1 VFGGA
6 DIMKKGTWIGIL
18 LIVMIAVFSLF
29 VLTYF
34 STTTETDKE
43 SIQKSMKET
52 EERNAKI
59 ETLHQVIHSDL
70 RVNRIE
76 GDLHFSMGQRFTS
89 ETPSISVHVRDA
101 RYKKTY
107 ERKIHALVKK
117 RVEEFDFGK
126 VKTEV
131 KVEERE
137 RVEMSEE
144 EKRNTLLTD
153 QIFASANNILREKGY
168 ESTLMSIG
176 VKNPPQSLKIEVIED
191 KQRFKHIKPGVVR
204 AIREGI
210 KARVGIDIDINLT
223 RKSETK
229 VRDESW
235 QPIFD
240 AIMQETDKEF
250 RVVTGFG
257 YSFHPMPLEII
268 IKTSLEKG
276 WIPWQTK
283 RTAEAI
289 EEYIKQVIE
298 IKREELTVEEIPYKI
313 IIRGKGGKKLN

>member
-1 VFGGA
+1 MKNGA
-6 DIMKKGTWIGIL
+6 WIGVL
-18 LIVMIAVFSLF
+18 LVVLLAVFSLF
-29 VLTYF
+29 VLMYF

-43 SIQKSMKET
+43 HIKKSMKET

-59 ETLHQVIHSDL
+59 ETLHQDIHNGLEAS
-70 RVNRIE
+70 RIE
-76 GDLHFSMGQRFTS
+76 GDLHFSMGQLFSS

-101 RYKKTY
+101 RYKKTHEGKIKSIV
-107 ERKIHALVKK
+107 ERRVKAY
-117 RVEEFDFGK
+117 DFGK

-137 RVEMSEE
+137 HVEMSEE

-153 QIFASANNILREKGY
+153 QIFASANNIMREKGY
-168 ESTLMSIG
+168 ESTLMSIDIE
-176 VKNPPQSLKIEVIED
+176 NPPQSLKIEIIED
-191 KQRFKHIKPGVVR
+191 KQRFKQIKPGVVR

-210 KARVGIDIDINLT
+210 KKRVGLDIDINLT
-223 RKSETK
+223 RKSDTK

-235 QPIFD
+235 HPIFD
-240 AIMQETDKEF
+240 SIMQETDKEF
-250 RVVTGFG
+250 HTVTGFG

-276 WIPWQTK
+276 WIPWLTK
-283 RTAEAI
+283 RKAEAI
-289 EEYIKQVIE
+289 EEHVKQVIE
-298 IKREELTVEEIPYKI
+298 IKREELSVEEIPYKI